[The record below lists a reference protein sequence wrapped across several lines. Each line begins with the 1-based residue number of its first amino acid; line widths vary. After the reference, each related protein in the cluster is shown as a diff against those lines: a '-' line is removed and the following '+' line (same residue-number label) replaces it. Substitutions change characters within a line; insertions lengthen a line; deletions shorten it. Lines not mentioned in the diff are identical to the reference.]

1 MTIVTK
7 IVIWSAYKADDEGCR
22 GVIIGYYSTKS
33 FAEKASKGKGWWG
46 ADGEIQALDALKVGN
61 DVWLLAKM
69 HPLDVDDVTC
79 IDDEVLRKE
88 TLAKLTV
95 EQRRVLGV

>member
-33 FAEKASKGKGWWG
+33 FAEKAAKGKGWWSR
-46 ADGEIQALDALKVGN
+46 
-61 DVWLLAKM
+61 W
-69 HPLDVDDVTC
+69 
-79 IDDEVLRKE
+79 
-88 TLAKLTV
+88 
-95 EQRRVLGV
+95 